1 MIGEYVTCI
10 SNMVGESFGYGYK
23 YLTIGKKYKIE
34 DVDNDT
40 KEYQL
45 INDIGDHSFFL
56 IKNFKTTQELR
67 EEALNKL
74 GI

>member
-10 SNMVGESFGYGYK
+10 SNMVDDKFGYK
-23 YLTIGKKYKIE
+23 YITIGRKYKIE

-40 KEYQL
+40 REYQ
-45 INDIGDHSFFL
+45 IIDDIEDHSFFP
-56 IKNFKTTQELR
+56 IWMFKTTQELR
-67 EEALNKL
+67 EEKLNKL

>member
-10 SNMVGESFGYGYK
+10 SNLTNAYYGYR
-23 YLTIGKKYKIE
+23 YITIGKKYQII
-34 DVDNDT
+34 DIDNGT
-40 KEYQL
+40 KEYQV
-45 INDIGDHSFFL
+45 INDIGDHYFFP

-67 EEALNKL
+67 EETLNKL

>member
-10 SNMVGESFGYGYK
+10 SNMVDKSFGYK

-45 INDIGDHSFFL
+45 INDIGDLSFFL

-67 EEALNKL
+67 EETLDKL

>member
-10 SNMVGESFGYGYK
+10 SNMVDDKFGYK
-23 YLTIGKKYKIE
+23 YITIGKKYKIE

-67 EEALNKL
+67 EEKLNEL

>member
-10 SNMVGESFGYGYK
+10 SNRVDERFAYK
-23 YLTIGKKYKIE
+23 YLTTGKKYQII

-40 KEYQL
+40 REYQI
-45 INDIGDHSFFL
+45 INDIGDYSFFL
-56 IKNFKTTQELR
+56 IKNFKTIQELR
-67 EEALNKL
+67 EETLNKL

>member
-10 SNMVGESFGYGYK
+10 SNTIYKSEFSYK

-40 KEYQL
+40 REYQV
-45 INDIGDHSFFL
+45 INDIGNHSFFP
-56 IKNFKTTQELR
+56 INIFKTTQELR
-67 EEALNKL
+67 EEKLKEL